1 MPRTK
6 EQKQIFNEKI
16 SQARELFNKVK
27 KNIKDSRTRFNYS
40 YIISYSNN
48 MKSIDKAIREL
59 TLFDKYKGAVK
70 KGDLVQLKKHD
81 NILEKLNIKSN
92 ANKQLYRKVLDVI
105 GNNENIQIL
114 NTGLR
119 RNKEDV
125 MEIIIKKK

>member
-40 YIISYSNN
+40 YIIENSNN

-59 TLFDKYKGAVK
+59 TLFDKYKGTVK